1 LSKTQKLILAGAGE
15 IEPDSVKAYSD
26 IGGFKALKK
35 ALEMTSEEIVN
46 EVKKAKLLGRGGAA
60 FPVGK
65 KWEHLLHIPGTPKYI
80 ICNADEGEPG
90 TFKDRH
96 IVANV
101 PLRLIEGMV
110 IAGFTFGS
118 KSGYIYLR
126 AEYRRF
132 LPMLETVLENA
143 RKAGF
148 LGKNILGTGF
158 DFDISISMGAGA
170 YICGENSA
178 LLNSIEGKVG
188 RPRIKPPH
196 LAEVGLFGKPTLVNN
211 VESFAAI
218 PSIIEFG
225 GDWFLNIGHPDS
237 GGTKLVCLAGH
248 VRNRGVHEIP
258 LGKLTLRQIIYDEE
272 LGGGIRDGGT
282 LKFVHPGGQGCG
294 LGGPDQLDTL
304 YCFTEMKKAGLNI
317 GTGAII
323 VMDDSVPLID
333 YLASIGEFFADESC
347 GQCVPCTEGCPLVV
361 EYLKKLLVPGQLG
374 KRDLDTLSK
383 IAETMSCA
391 SFCGLGET
399 ATVPMTSAWKLFKEE
414 FEANVKLEEQQ

>member
-1 LSKTQKLILAGAGE
+1 MSKTRKIVLAGAGE
-15 IEPDSVKAYSD
+15 IDPISVKAYTD
-26 IGGFKALKK
+26 IGGFQALKK
-35 ALEMTSEEIVN
+35 AVEMTDEEIVT

-60 FPVGK
+60 FPAGK

-80 ICNADEGEPG
+80 VCNADEGEPG
-90 TFKDRH
+90 TFKDRQ
-96 IVANV
+96 IVEKV

-148 LGKNILGTGF
+148 LGKNILGKGF

-218 PSIIEFG
+218 PSIVEFG
-225 GDWFLNIGHPDS
+225 GDWFLEIGHPDS

-248 VRNRGVHEIP
+248 VKNRGVYEIP

-272 LGGGIRDGGT
+272 LGGGIRDGGK
-282 LKFVHPGGQGCG
+282 LKFVHAGGQGCG

-317 GTGAII
+317 GTGALI

-347 GQCVPCTEGCPLVV
+347 GQCVPCSEGCPHVV
-361 EYLKKLLVPGQLG
+361 DILKKLLIPGQAT
-374 KRDLDTLSK
+374 KRDLQTLRNLS
-383 IAETMSCA
+383 AAMSCA

-399 ATVPMTSAWKLFKEE
+399 ATVPLTSAWKLFKEE
-414 FEANVKLEEQQ
+414 FEANVKQEEQP